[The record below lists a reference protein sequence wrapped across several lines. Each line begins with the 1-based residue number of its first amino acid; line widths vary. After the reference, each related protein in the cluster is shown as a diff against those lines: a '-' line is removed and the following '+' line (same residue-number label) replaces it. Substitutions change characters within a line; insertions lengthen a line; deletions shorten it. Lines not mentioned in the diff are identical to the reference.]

1 MAHDPSQQNPVE
13 VLAEEFAQR
22 IRSGEHPS
30 ITDYVKRYPDHA
42 EEIES
47 LFPSIAMMEQLKQ
60 QKRESQDQRSVA
72 VKTPADMPK
81 QLGDFRVLREIGRG
95 GMGIVYEA
103 WQQSLAR
110 RVALKVL
117 PTEGIG
123 RSEKQ
128 VERFLRE
135 AKAAGR
141 LHHTNI
147 VPVFGV
153 GQHGGIYF
161 YVMQLIEGYGLD
173 ALIEYHQSQQAPAL
187 AETDGEMVMV
197 NTEVSTAHPRTA
209 AVTRWTSDN
218 TQTHGQ
224 DKKASPELISPVFPD
239 DAASSA
245 SNPLALVT
253 DPEGHLQLGWIQIA
267 NIGIQVADAVHYAH
281 RHGILHRDIK
291 PANLLLDQ
299 EHNVWITDFGLAKA
313 AENNNLTQTG
323 DVVGTLR
330 YMAPEQ
336 FEGTSN
342 AVSEVYSLGI
352 TLHELAT
359 LQPAF
364 GQESRMELIRQI
376 MEGSVPSLRNVRPD
390 IPRDLETILQKATA
404 REASER
410 YATAQDLA
418 ADLQRF
424 RDDRPIL
431 ARRSTSLQKMRHW
444 SRRNRALAI
453 SVSAAACLLVVATI
467 TASVGYL
474 WTSRAYSSLT
484 AQQEKTQEAEKEAL
498 TQRDKAR
505 QQSEHAQHNLE
516 VAMEALERIFASVG
530 QTQASEQLADF
541 DDQQSWVSMPQAQP
555 VTPKEAQLLKD
566 MLTFYD
572 QFIVSNADDTTLQV
586 KRAEA
591 QQRVGKIQLLLGN
604 TKPAE
609 SAYRQALETYRQ
621 LHEEFPDNE
630 TYPLQAIAIKSELGM
645 LCRTDGRLLDS
656 VNHHREALEFLDKLS
671 KPIRQTAA
679 ARFRRARIY
688 NLLGLPPQRGS
699 RHGTSD
705 PGMAAKMRDNIL
717 QEMGSS
723 RVDLYLQSEQ
733 ILDDLIRQ
741 YPKNANY
748 QIEKVRG
755 LTNMMRVSNR
765 PNILPDPW
773 ILWNDAKDI
782 VKQLLA
788 EQPDNANYQYEFAL
802 LFVQKLQPGRKQ
814 IPLNKIRARLEEA
827 ITICDQLYR
836 RYRHV
841 PEYTKLLAKALY
853 NRAEFEVRYTKLRSE
868 PDRLHMA
875 VELFRESIDYQQ
887 RLASQFPDVL
897 QYQIRL
903 NQSSHRL
910 SETYERLGRIQD
922 AQAVLELNIKEF
934 DRYLDEHPQFEDAR
948 RILIYDYEL
957 LATLL
962 DRNGQSR
969 FAQVARDKAQKLR
982 DQFDADPNKD
992 PFHKEP
998 LDDPPS

>member
-1 MAHDPSQQNPVE
+1 MAHDPTQQNPVE

-30 ITDYVKRYPDHA
+30 ISDYVKRYPDHA
-42 EEIES
+42 EQIES

-128 VERFLRE
+128 IERFLRE

-173 ALIEYHQSQQAPAL
+173 ALIEYHQLQQDPAM
-187 AETDGEMVMV
+187 AETDDEMVMV
-197 NTEVSTAHPRTA
+197 NTEVSTANPHTA
-209 AVTRWTSDN
+209 AVTRWTTDK
-218 TQTHGQ
+218 TQTHQPDG
-224 DKKASPELISPVFPD
+224 KASPELTSPVFPD

-245 SNPLALVT
+245 SSPLALVT

-431 ARRSTSLQKMRHW
+431 ARRSTPLQKIRHW

-453 SVSAAACLLVVATI
+453 SVSAAVCLLVVATI
-467 TASVGYL
+467 TASFGYL

-484 AQQEKTQEAEKEAL
+484 AQQKMTKDAEKEAL
-498 TQRDKAR
+498 IQRDKAR
-505 QQSEHAQHNLE
+505 EQSEHAQHNLE

-566 MLTFYD
+566 MLSFYD
-572 QFIVSNADDTTLQV
+572 QFIASNADDTTLQV
-586 KRAEA
+586 KRADA
-591 QQRVGKIQLLLGN
+591 QQRVGKIQLLLGK
-604 TKPAE
+604 TKLAE
-609 SAYRQALETYRQ
+609 SAYRQALQTYRQ

-656 VNHHREALEFLDKLS
+656 VNHQREALEFLDKLS

-699 RHGTSD
+699 RHKTSD
-705 PGMAAKMRDNIL
+705 PGMAAKMLDNIL

-723 RVDLYLQSEQ
+723 RVDLYLRSEQ
-733 ILDDLIRQ
+733 ILDNLIRQ

-748 QIEKVRG
+748 KIEKVRG

-765 PNILPDPW
+765 PKILPDPW

-814 IPLNKIRARLEEA
+814 IPLNKIRGRLEEA

-841 PEYTKLLAKALY
+841 PEYTKLLAQALY

-868 PDRLHMA
+868 PDRLLMA
-875 VELFRESIDYQQ
+875 VKLFRESIDYQQ
-887 RLASQFPDVL
+887 SLASQFPDVL

-910 SETYERLGRIQD
+910 SETYERLGRIED

-934 DRYLDEHPQFEDAR
+934 DLYLDEHPQFEDAR
-948 RILIYDYEL
+948 RILVYDYEL

-982 DQFDADPNKD
+982 DQFAADPPN
-992 PFHKEP
+992 
-998 LDDPPS
+998 